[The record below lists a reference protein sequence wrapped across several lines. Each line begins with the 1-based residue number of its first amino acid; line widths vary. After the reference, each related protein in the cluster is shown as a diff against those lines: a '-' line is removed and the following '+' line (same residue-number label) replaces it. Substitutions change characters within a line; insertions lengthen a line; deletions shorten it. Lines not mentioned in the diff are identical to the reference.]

1 MFIVYIFIHHTF
13 TDIHVISFIGLWGH
27 IPNMAEL
34 SPVNVQQLLIPFYHS
49 WQHWWFGFLGSPC
62 ERDYYLGVSL
72 ESQTTGSQ
80 TTNSPWVELLFFRW
94 IMNNLDSRVW
104 DIRIVDLNI
113 HLAPYNS
120 LGTPKKPRQRPYL
133 RSNFNE
139 TICAVF
145 QTLMQSHYAGWFIG
159 ITYNALL

>member
-1 MFIVYIFIHHTF
+1 
-13 TDIHVISFIGLWGH
+13 
-27 IPNMAEL
+27 MAEL

-49 WQHWWFGFLGSPC
+49 WQHWWFGARWFGFLGSPC
-62 ERDYYLGVSL
+62 ERDCYLGVSL

-104 DIRIVDLNI
+104 DIRIVNLNI

-120 LGTPKKPRQRPYL
+120 LGTPKKPRTETLPSKQLQWDHLCSVPNPYAITLCRLVYRDYLQRLIIIP
-133 RSNFNE
+133 
-139 TICAVF
+139 I
-145 QTLMQSHYAGWFIG
+145 
-159 ITYNALL
+159 